1 MTGGSHRKGTF
12 LGSSRP
18 VLAERR
24 RLRETDEM
32 SELRVELAGG
42 EAKLGEVPAADVAR
56 LILGVER
63 AMARAASVVVGR
75 PKTTTGR
82 YDDVIERAV
91 RLKLHAVM
99 EGSVVPVLEVPEFVP
114 TGDSTLDVEATS
126 LGDAALAQV
135 LDAADPQKH
144 PHPVVAKGLLELAE
158 GLRVGERY
166 DAITF
171 DSKDDGRRRRVRVD
185 GEVRARLRA
194 YVDSGPLPPVRQDAV
209 IGVLVEAD
217 FEKRTARL
225 RTPTQP
231 AVQVTFT
238 DDLDDD
244 IQAALRQQ
252 ATLRGEIVFDPI
264 TRMAR
269 SVVLRLLDRGEQL
282 VLGLDAEEFW
292 RERSFEGLAR
302 EQGAGEPVDAG
313 SLYDA
318 EASDE
323 ERDAFMAVL
332 AEL

>member
-1 MTGGSHRKGTF
+1 
-12 LGSSRP
+12 
-18 VLAERR
+18 
-24 RLRETDEM
+24 M

-63 AMARAASVVVGR
+63 AMARAASVVLGR

-91 RLKLHAVM
+91 RLRLRAVV
-99 EGSVVPVLEVPEFVP
+99 EGSVVSVLEVPEFAP
-114 TGDSTLDVEATS
+114 TDDATLDIDAAS
-126 LGDAALAQV
+126 LGESALTRV
-135 LDAADPQKH
+135 LDAADPERH

-158 GLRVGERY
+158 WLRVGERY
-166 DAITF
+166 EAVTF
-171 DSKDDGRRRRVRVD
+171 DSEAGGRRRRVRVD
-185 GEVRARLRA
+185 GDVRARLRE
-194 YVDSGPLPPVRQDAV
+194 YMDSVPLPPVREDAV
-209 IGVLVEAD
+209 VGVLVEAD

-231 AVQVTFT
+231 AVQVSFT
-238 DDLDDD
+238 EDLDDD

-252 ATLRGEIVFDPI
+252 ATLRGEIVFDVK
-264 TRMAR
+264 TQVAK
-269 SVVLRLLDRGEQL
+269 SVMLRNVDRGEQL
-282 VLGLDAEEFW
+282 VLGLDSQEFW
-292 RERSFEGLAR
+292 HERSFEDLAR
-302 EQGAGEPVDAG
+302 QQGTGEPVDAG

-318 EASDE
+318 DASDD

>member
-1 MTGGSHRKGTF
+1 M
-12 LGSSRP
+12 
-18 VLAERR
+18 
-24 RLRETDEM
+24 RETDQM
-32 SELRVELAGG
+32 SELRVELTGRD
-42 EAKLGEVPAADVAR
+42 AKLGEVPAADVAR

-75 PKTTTGR
+75 PKTSTGR

-91 RLKLHAVM
+91 RLKLRAVL
-99 EGSVVPVLEVPEFVP
+99 EGSVVPVLEVPEFAM
-114 TGDSTLDVEATS
+114 TDDSTLDLEAMS

-135 LDAADPQKH
+135 FDAADPQKH
-144 PHPVVAKGLLELAE
+144 PHPVVANGLLELAE
-158 GLRVGERY
+158 LLRVGERY

-171 DSKDDGRRRRVRVD
+171 DSEADGRRRTVRVD
-185 GEVRARLRA
+185 GEVRVRLRA
-194 YVDSGPLPPVRQDAV
+194 YVDSVPPPPVRQDAV
-209 IGVLVEAD
+209 VGVLVQAD

-231 AVQVTFT
+231 AVQVSFAE
-238 DDLDDD
+238 DLDDD

-252 ATLRGEIVFDPI
+252 ATLRGEIVFDPK
-264 TRMAR
+264 THVAR
-269 SVVLRLLDRGEQL
+269 SVVLRALDRGEQL

-292 RERSFEGLAR
+292 RERSFEDLAR
-302 EQGAGEPVDAG
+302 QQGTGEPVDAA

-318 EASDE
+318 EASDQ

>member
-1 MTGGSHRKGTF
+1 MRD
-12 LGSSRP
+12 
-18 VLAERR
+18 
-24 RLRETDEM
+24 TDQM

-42 EAKLGEVPAADVAR
+42 EAKLGEVSAADVAR

-91 RLKLHAVM
+91 RLKLRPVM
-99 EGSVVPVLEVPEFVP
+99 DGSVVPVLEVPQFVP
-114 TGDSTLDVEATS
+114 ADDSTLDLEATS

-158 GLRVGERY
+158 SLRVGERY
-166 DAITF
+166 DSITF
-171 DSKDDGRRRRVRVD
+171 DSDAGGRRRKVRVD
-185 GEVRARLRA
+185 GVVRARLRV
-194 YVDSGPLPPVRQDAV
+194 YVDSVPLPPVRQDAV
-209 IGVLVEAD
+209 VGVLVEAD

-225 RTPTQP
+225 RTPTEP
-231 AVQVTFT
+231 AVQVSFAQ
-238 DDLDDD
+238 DLDDD

-252 ATLRGEIVFDPI
+252 ATLRGEIVFDPK
-264 TRMAR
+264 THVAR
-269 SVVLRLLDRGEQL
+269 SVVLRALDRGEQL
-282 VLGLDAEEFW
+282 VLGLDSAEFW
-292 RERSFEGLAR
+292 RDRSFEDLAR
-302 EQGAGEPVDAG
+302 QQGAGEPVDARN
-313 SLYDA
+313 LYDA